1 MLLAS
6 LDTLT
11 KGESELRDKINQLLA
26 SQSMVKASLLQMCMS
41 SLKVTKC
48 APEETL
54 FSSSR

>member
-6 LDTLT
+6 LGTVT
-11 KGESELRDKINQLLA
+11 KGESELRDRINQLLA
-26 SQSMVKASLLQMCMS
+26 SPSVVKACLFQMCVNC
-41 SLKVTKC
+41 LKVTKC